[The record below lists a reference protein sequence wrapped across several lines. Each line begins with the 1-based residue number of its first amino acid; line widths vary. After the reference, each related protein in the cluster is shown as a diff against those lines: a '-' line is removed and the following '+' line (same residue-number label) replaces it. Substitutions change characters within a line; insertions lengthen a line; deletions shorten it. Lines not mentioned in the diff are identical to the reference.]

1 MKRLITA
8 AAGLVLLII
17 PLFLPLEG
25 LSPAG
30 RITCGLFLFA
40 AVYWM
45 FAPIP
50 IYATSVTVILFQL
63 ALLSNAS
70 PLVEF
75 FGFPYASADAPSA
88 DKFTGT
94 LAHPILILFLG
105 GFMLAAGA
113 QKYHLEKN
121 LVRVFLS
128 PCKSPQLLLSGV
140 LGVCALLSAFM
151 SNTAT
156 TAMMFAVLIPVLAAL
171 EIDDPLRISL
181 ALAVP
186 IGANI
191 GGIITPIGT
200 PPNAVA
206 LGALAEQ
213 GIRVSFASWMVIGA
227 PLALVSLV
235 FVTIVLLKM
244 FPPKAKKIELNM
256 TGSFDSSAKAVML
269 YVVAGLT
276 IVLWATESVHEIP
289 SSVVAF
295 LPIALLPALGIIG
308 TNEIRGISWEV
319 LWLVAGG
326 ISLGY
331 SLKDSGLAT
340 WMIGLV
346 NWTSLG
352 NTGVILGFLLLSVIM
367 ANFLSHTVTTSLL
380 VPIAISLGTS
390 GVLAGPSSLA
400 VIAIGIAIAS
410 SYGMSLPIS
419 TPPNAIAIASGA
431 VETPQMAKVGLVM
444 AIFGLVVIGGL
455 AIFLWPLLL
464 K

>member
-1 MKRLITA
+1 
-8 AAGLVLLII
+8 
-17 PLFLPLEG
+17 
-25 LSPAG
+25 
-30 RITCGLFLFA
+30 
-40 AVYWM
+40 
-45 FAPIP
+45 
-50 IYATSVTVILFQL
+50 
-63 ALLSNAS
+63 
-70 PLVEF
+70 
-75 FGFPYASADAPSA
+75 
-88 DKFTGT
+88 
-94 LAHPILILFLG
+94 
-105 GFMLAAGA
+105 
-113 QKYHLEKN
+113 
-121 LVRVFLS
+121 
-128 PCKSPQLLLSGV
+128 
-140 LGVCALLSAFM
+140 SAFM

-156 TAMMFAVLIPVLAAL
+156 TAMMFAVLIPVLGAL
-171 EIDDPLRISL
+171 EIDDPLRVSL

-191 GGIITPIGT
+191 GGLITPIGT

-235 FVTIVLLKM
+235 FVTVVLLKM

-256 TGSFDSSAKAVML
+256 TGSFDLSAKAVLL
-269 YVVAGLT
+269 YFVAGLT
-276 IVLWATESVHEIP
+276 IVLWATESVHGIP
-289 SSVVAF
+289 NSAVAF

-340 WMIGLV
+340 WMISLV

-352 NTGVILGFLLLSVIM
+352 NTGVILGFLVLSVLM

-390 GVLAGPSSLA
+390 GVLVGPGALA

-431 VETPQMAKVGLVM
+431 VDTPQMAKVGVVM
-444 AIFGLVVIGGL
+444 AIFGLIVIGAL